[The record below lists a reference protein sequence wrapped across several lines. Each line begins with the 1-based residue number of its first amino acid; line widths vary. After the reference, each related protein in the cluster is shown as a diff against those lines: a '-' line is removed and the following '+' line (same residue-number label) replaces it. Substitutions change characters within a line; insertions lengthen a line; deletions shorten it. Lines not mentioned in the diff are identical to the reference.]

1 MNCSARIYKEH
12 RRKKMHDKKITKS
25 RKMHE
30 AKITEDKD
38 A

>member
-12 RRKKMHDKKITKS
+12 TRKKMHDKKITES

>member
-1 MNCSARIYKEH
+1 
-12 RRKKMHDKKITKS
+12 MHDKKITES

-38 A
+38 AWYKEDARSQ